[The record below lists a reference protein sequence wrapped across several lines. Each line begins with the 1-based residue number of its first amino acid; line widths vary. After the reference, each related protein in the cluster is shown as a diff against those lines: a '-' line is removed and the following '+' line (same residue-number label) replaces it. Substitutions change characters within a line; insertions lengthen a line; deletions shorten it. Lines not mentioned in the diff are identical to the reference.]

1 MSNLV
6 FQPFQDGLD
15 PKETLMVD
23 GYTDGYRTLSH
34 WPGHSTPGPLRHD
47 LTTGSALILAGMSPE
62 ERQGLL
68 GDYSIVTNNHIDA
81 DGVLSAFCVL
91 NPELALE
98 HQDLILRTAA
108 TGDMA
113 NWSGPD
119 ALALELTLMSEVAQF
134 EPFYGAPMTEQH
146 LKNLTKAYEHCF
158 ELLKDTLLDDPFAL
172 QNGWQ
177 ERHDQVVADIAR
189 VEAGEGIK
197 VTQYPEEDLAVLEID
212 RQTTLFGLRHAAGD
226 LFRVLVVV
234 PSNGGWKYRFFY
246 RAESWFDVTSI
257 KPHPRKKLD
266 GLAARF
272 NELEQNADHQ
282 WWSTPTTWV
291 VPELGFGAPTR
302 DDLQASAAD
311 PEMDQDP
318 PSQLRPDVV
327 VKEVRAALTTV
338 PAYSDFHTIRRN

>member
-1 MSNLV
+1 MSNPV
-6 FQPFQDGLD
+6 FQPFHDGLD

-34 WPGHSTPGPLRHD
+34 WPGHSTPGSLRHD
-47 LTTGSALILAGMSPE
+47 LTTGSALILAGMAAG
-62 ERQGLL
+62 ERKDLL
-68 GDYSIVTNNHIDA
+68 GDYSVVTNNHIDA

-98 HQDLILRTAA
+98 HHDLILRTAA

-158 ELLKDTLLDDPFAL
+158 ELLKDTLLDNPFSL

-177 ERHDQVVADIAR
+177 ERHDQVVADIER

-197 VTQYPEEDLAVLEID
+197 VTRYPEEDLAIVEID
-212 RQTTLFGLRHAAGD
+212 RPTTLFGLRHAAGD
-226 LFRVLVVV
+226 LFRVLVVF
-234 PSNGGWKYRFFY
+234 PSDDGWKYRFFY
-246 RAESWFDVTSI
+246 RAESWFDVTSNN
-257 KPHPRKKLD
+257 PQPRKKLD
-266 GLAARF
+266 SLAARL
-272 NELEQNADHQ
+272 NELEKNTDHQ
-282 WWSTPTTWV
+282 WWATPTTWV
-291 VPELGFGAPTR
+291 VPELGFGDPTT

-311 PEMDQDP
+311 PAVQDDP
-318 PSQLRPDVV
+318 PSHLAPDVV
-327 VKEVRAALTTV
+327 VEELRAALKTDT
-338 PAYSDFHTIRRN
+338 A

>member
-1 MSNLV
+1 
-6 FQPFQDGLD
+6 
-15 PKETLMVD
+15 MVD

-47 LTTGSALILAGMSPE
+47 LTTGSALILAGMSPG
-62 ERQGLL
+62 ERQDLL

-134 EPFYGAPMTEQH
+134 EPFFGAPMTEQH
-146 LKNLTKAYEHCF
+146 LTNLTNAYEHCF
-158 ELLKDTLLDDPFAL
+158 KLLKETLLDNPFAL

-177 ERHDQVVADIAR
+177 ERHDQVVADIER
-189 VEAGEGIK
+189 IDAGEGIK
-197 VTQYPEEDLAVLEID
+197 VTRLPEEDLAIVEVN
-212 RQTTLFGLRHAAGD
+212 RPTTLFGLRHAAGD
-226 LFRVLVVV
+226 LFRVLVVA
-234 PSNGGWKYRFFY
+234 PGDGGRKYRFFY

-257 KPHPRKKLD
+257 KPHPRKNLD
-266 GLAARF
+266 GLAARL

-282 WWSTPTTWV
+282 WWSTPITWV
-291 VPELGFGAPTR
+291 VPELGFGDPTT
-302 DDLQASAAD
+302 DDLQASAMD
-311 PEMDQDP
+311 PALQEDP
-318 PSQLRPDVV
+318 ASKLAPEVV
-327 VKEVRAALTTV
+327 VEELRAALKTGT
-338 PAYSDFHTIRRN
+338 A